1 VGTFRPPPTAE
12 SGQEMKAR
20 HQGRAG
26 RSRSQEHCPALPHST
41 LRRFRP
47 AITARVELK
56 GAAPVFVT
64 FLSQRRKVLAQS
76 GPWRNSGDWWSE
88 TSWARDEWDVTLAEK
103 SNRAHRTHPFETVPN
118 PESVVYRIYFDLHTQ
133 QWFVDGM
140 YD

>member
-1 VGTFRPPPTAE
+1 
-12 SGQEMKAR
+12 
-20 HQGRAG
+20 
-26 RSRSQEHCPALPHST
+26 
-41 LRRFRP
+41 
-47 AITARVELK
+47 VELK

-103 SNRAHRTHPFETVPN
+103 SNRAYKTHPFETVPN
-118 PESVVYRIYFDLHTQ
+118 PESVAYRIYFDLHTQ
-133 QWFVDGM
+133 EWFVDGM